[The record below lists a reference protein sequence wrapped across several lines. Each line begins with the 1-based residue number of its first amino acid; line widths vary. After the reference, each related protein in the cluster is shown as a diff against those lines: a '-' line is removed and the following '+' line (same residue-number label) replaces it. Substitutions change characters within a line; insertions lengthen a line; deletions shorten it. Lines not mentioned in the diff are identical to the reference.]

1 MGLRESCDPWRPY
14 FLISTSSLVMIQ
26 RIQSLYLLIG
36 IVLLALVFFLPV
48 WSWTAAADNLYYN
61 FSPFGVSTNDTNF
74 SSPLWFSLLMVVS
87 VGGALALDT
96 WALFAFKSQA
106 RQMTLIVFAQLLIVG
121 FYGTLLWQWFTLS
134 PDLPQGA
141 FNPGLAILFPAI
153 ELVLSILAFRGV
165 NRDRKL
171 LRSADRIR

>member
-1 MGLRESCDPWRPY
+1 
-14 FLISTSSLVMIQ
+14 
-26 RIQSLYLLIG
+26 
-36 IVLLALVFFLPV
+36 
-48 WSWTAAADNLYYN
+48 
-61 FSPFGVSTNDTNF
+61 
-74 SSPLWFSLLMVVS
+74 MVVS

>member
-1 MGLRESCDPWRPY
+1 
-14 FLISTSSLVMIQ
+14 MIQ

-48 WSWTAAADNLYYN
+48 WSWTATAGNLYYN

-106 RQMTLIVFAQLLIVG
+106 RQMTLIVLRNYSL
-121 FYGTLLWQWFTLS
+121 
-134 PDLPQGA
+134 
-141 FNPGLAILFPAI
+141 
-153 ELVLSILAFRGV
+153 LVLRHAALAVVHLVARSPAGGLSIPVWPSSSLP
-165 NRDRKL
+165 L
-171 LRSADRIR
+171 SWCCPSWPSAA

>member
-1 MGLRESCDPWRPY
+1 
-14 FLISTSSLVMIQ
+14 MIQ

-48 WSWTAAADNLYYN
+48 WSWTAAAGNLYYN

-106 RQMTLIVFAQLLIVG
+106 RQMTLIVFAQ
-121 FYGTLLWQWFTLS
+121 
-134 PDLPQGA
+134 
-141 FNPGLAILFPAI
+141 
-153 ELVLSILAFRGV
+153 
-165 NRDRKL
+165 
-171 LRSADRIR
+171 

>member
-1 MGLRESCDPWRPY
+1 MGLRESCDPWRPC

-36 IVLLALVFFLPV
+36 IVLLSLVFFLPV
-48 WSWTAAADNLYYN
+48 WSWTAAAGNLYYN

-106 RQMTLIVFAQLLIVG
+106 RQMTFLRNYSLLVFTARCFG
-121 FYGTLLWQWFTLS
+121 SGS
-134 PDLPQGA
+134 PCRPIFRRG
-141 FNPGLAILFPAI
+141 
-153 ELVLSILAFRGV
+153 LSIPVWPSSSLP
-165 NRDRKL
+165 L
-171 LRSADRIR
+171 SWCCPSWPSAA

>member
-1 MGLRESCDPWRPY
+1 
-14 FLISTSSLVMIQ
+14 MIQ

-48 WSWTAAADNLYYN
+48 WSWTATAGNLYYN

-121 FYGTLLWQWFTLS
+121 FYGILLWQWVTLS

>member
-1 MGLRESCDPWRPY
+1 
-14 FLISTSSLVMIQ
+14 MIQ

-48 WSWTAAADNLYYN
+48 WSWTAASGNLYYN

-153 ELVLSILAFRGV
+153 ELVMSILAFRGV